1 MDYRHFDAA
10 NIEPRFEFGFGLSY
24 TKFEYSGLSIAPVV
38 DGLDRDKQL
47 EANWLAGKPGPHD
60 VGASTALWLHR
71 AAFTVSFTVGN
82 IGNVAGTEVSKTM
95 FLVSFLSDV
104 LDAHAKNNNQIPQLY
119 VHFPAWAEEPPSV
132 LRRFTDVDLQPGESK
147 VVSIT
152 LSRYDL
158 SIWDVVGQ
166 AWMRA
171 RGTYSVSVGASS
183 RDLRLEGK
191 IPL

>member
-132 LRRFTDVDLQPGESK
+132 LRGFTDVDLQPGESK